1 MSDYFV
7 VSPFAVPS
15 PTSETATAPKVALGL
30 EVDAIDRSAP
40 LAQGAAAG
48 RFVYCRGSNLT
59 AAGYFVNIVNGSAVL
74 LASGNSASAYPVGVA
89 AGNLSA
95 TNVYGWVMV
104 QGRCDFA
111 RGTNTVPASGV
122 HAYFGGTDGHVLSTP
137 NNNRIFG
144 IKGVPGQTNT
154 AVSSAGSYIYD
165 LNRPF
170 APGPMSATNAGGY

>member
-1 MSDYFV
+1 
-7 VSPFAVPS
+7 
-15 PTSETATAPKVALGL
+15 
-30 EVDAIDRSAP
+30 VDAVDRAAATSG
-40 LAQGAAAG
+40 GAAAG
-48 RFVYCRGSNLT
+48 RFVYCRGSNM
-59 AAGYFVNIVNGSAVL
+59 ASAGQFVNIVNGSAVV
-74 LASGNSASAYPVGVA
+74 LASGNSASAYPVGVG
-89 AGNLSA
+89 AGNLTA

-111 RGTNTVPASGV
+111 RGPNTVPASGV
-122 HAYFGGTDGHVLSTP
+122 HAYMCATDGYVLSAA

-154 AVSSAGSYIYD
+154 VASSAGSYIYD